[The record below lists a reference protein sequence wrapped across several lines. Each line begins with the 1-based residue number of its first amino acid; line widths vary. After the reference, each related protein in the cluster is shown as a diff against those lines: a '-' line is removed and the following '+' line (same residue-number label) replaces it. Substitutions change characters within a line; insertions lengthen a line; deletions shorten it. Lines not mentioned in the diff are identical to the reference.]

1 MVISITTAAQKS
13 LVTCTTGIEE
23 VSRMS
28 SSTILVRKAPNR
40 LELAELLMSA
50 LATVDGITEDLRVL
64 VTRDNSLHAATSTY

>member
-13 LVTCTTGIEE
+13 LVTCATGIEE
-23 VSRMS
+23 VSS
-28 SSTILVRKAPNR
+28 SSTVLVRKALNR